1 MGIFKA
7 RWRPETILD
16 QGEEFENNQDIE
28 SVVILITTSN
38 STVIT
43 YALWC
48 WKEPIPRTDRT
59 TLTIKR
65 LTTPVPSARLWLYCA
80 LPWPTLAAGARFEP
94 SLPCRFINITLD
106 IGEWI
111 AISAVRLFTVFLRV
125 VRNI

>member
-1 MGIFKA
+1 MPCDAGRSQFRELIEQRF
-7 RWRPETILD
+7 TIKWL
-16 QGEEFENNQDIE
+16 
-28 SVVILITTSN
+28 TTS
-38 STVIT
+38 V
-43 YALWC
+43 A
-48 WKEPIPRTDRT
+48 
-59 TLTIKR
+59 
-65 LTTPVPSARLWLYCA
+65 SARLWLYCA